1 MEAHYGNIGAE
12 MASAGERTLSGSSVK
27 GRTKARSL
35 LSISDLSTQDL
46 EGMLARMGSLK
57 PAIKRR
63 ETLSDLRGLAVG
75 LFFEKPSTRT
85 RTSFEVA
92 TIRLGGHPIY
102 LAADDLQT
110 SRGEPIKD
118 TARILGGYLDLIV
131 GRVYAHETLRSLAE
145 YSGVPVLNGLSDLE
159 HPTQVISDL
168 FTISESKAKL
178 KGLKLAFIGDGDNV
192 CNSLLLGASL
202 VGMDM
207 VAACPRGYSPDADV
221 LRRAKENAK
230 RSGSTVAVVGDAK
243 EAAVDSDVL
252 YTDVWVSM
260 GEEKERE
267 RRLRA
272 FRGFQINSETLKLAS
287 KDAIVM
293 HCLPAH
299 RGMEITDEVIEGK
312 QSVVWRQA
320 ENKLYGAAAALDFV
334 KA

>member
-1 MEAHYGNIGAE
+1 MARAGKPSLSSTSVRAGA
-12 MASAGERTLSGSSVK
+12 
-27 GRTKARSL
+27 KARSL
-35 LSISDLSTQDL
+35 LSISDLSARDL
-46 EGMLARMGSLK
+46 EAMLERMKSLK
-57 PAIKRR
+57 PAIRRR
-63 ETLSDLRGLAVG
+63 EALSDLRGLAVG

-92 TIRLGGHPIY
+92 TLRLGGHPVF

-131 GRVYAHETLRSLAE
+131 GRVYSHETLRALAQ
-145 YSGVPVLNGLSDLE
+145 YSQVPVLNGLSDLE

-168 FTISESKAKL
+168 FTISETKGKL
-178 KGLKLAFIGDGDNV
+178 HGLKLAFIGDGDNV

-202 VGMDM
+202 VGMNI
-207 VAACPRGYSPDADV
+207 VAACPRGYSPNADV
-221 LRRAKENAK
+221 LRRAQENAK
-230 RSGSTVAVVGDAK
+230 RSGSAVSVVDDPK

-260 GEEKERE
+260 GEEKERA

-287 KDAIVM
+287 RDAIVM

-312 QSVVWRQA
+312 QSVVWRQG
-320 ENKLYGAAAALDFV
+320 ENKLYGAALALSFV